1 MDASQY
7 PSNGI
12 NTTSASYPSPPAI
25 TPHQLQHTNS
35 PLPHQTLPPL
45 QPQTS
50 AAMNQMYGSNP
61 HTPRT
66 PATPNTPGSAN
77 NMPAYPQQQGAQA
90 GRGGPYQQMG
100 QYPPPPQGYSQSML
114 PQTTMASS
122 HPQPIAPAPASGR
135 VPPVLR
141 PMPAGGVMPQ
151 PGMNSPYGPGGVLP
165 GGLGDGDQPTHVVGS
180 QGRRGILPSAPG
192 RPAATPAGSG
202 NAKQTVIPVKDADG
216 KFPCPHCTK
225 TYLHAK
231 HLKRHLLRH
240 TGDRPYMC
248 VLCRDT
254 FSRSD
259 ILKRH
264 FQKCSIRRGNPTGAS
279 HLSHPQAHVKKNAAA
294 QKAALGQDGGLNHLN
309 GLGNMSADGMVQ
321 PFGMMPVSD
330 GMSNL
335 ANDQSQL
342 SRSSSLTRLDNGSNQ
357 DRRDLT
363 GPVMDAS
370 GRGGNFD
377 QAYNGNVPSSMT
389 PNMNQQMQN
398 YNMPPGQNGMSMYG
412 GSNSN
417 QQSGLDWSQMF
428 QAGAQQTY
436 ANQFPP
442 NLGQTQIATKLE
454 PNNGAEK
461 TDGLPGPPHHHHQQ
475 PPDSLFYSTWGVP
488 PSIQDPFTL
497 LSNQI
502 LNFFYPPGSSITNES
517 AGFNLYFSPDNI
529 RDFLEKYTH
538 FHVHFPILH
547 TPTFRILES
556 YTGLL
561 AGMCCMGACYSDRLS
576 PDHVRDM
583 MNFLRAALIRDV
595 PFLANT
601 VGKQQNSDT
610 DISNSRNGQ
619 RDIEELQAVMLL
631 QILLMWNGTPQHRET
646 AREFLPAMAEQSRK
660 LGLLEVSTAMSLFSP
675 LHQSNF
681 TPQNFDVSTFDWGV
695 WVEQEKRIRLMHI
708 IFLCNSAMELYF
720 NAGSQLDSFEMHI
733 PLPSDDA
740 AWDARN
746 KQDCEEALGLR
757 GEELARQKNPNG
769 TRRSKQPEL
778 NLALQA
784 LLHASY
790 QIQPGRTNLY
800 GKFLLIHAILSLVRR
815 AQLDGNTVM
824 KGYATPPMS
833 EWMVNSGAE
842 GTGVNSGRATPVD
855 SGIQGIPAHVHESF
869 RMALHKFKLNWDA
882 DMVNQ
887 FPPGSAKNAR
897 RYGFSRDGIHF
908 YWLAKYLLKHTR
920 SMELQMD
927 PDTRFMQVM
936 QLLKSVKAWVMSDGA
951 TRGEELG
958 SVGEIDKEFGAANL
972 TLDIARLFKPLPV
985 VVEDPAIPSV
995 QTNIVT
1001 VGGGMV

>member
-1 MDASQY
+1 
-7 PSNGI
+7 
-12 NTTSASYPSPPAI
+12 
-25 TPHQLQHTNS
+25 
-35 PLPHQTLPPL
+35 
-45 QPQTS
+45 
-50 AAMNQMYGSNP
+50 
-61 HTPRT
+61 
-66 PATPNTPGSAN
+66 
-77 NMPAYPQQQGAQA
+77 
-90 GRGGPYQQMG
+90 
-100 QYPPPPQGYSQSML
+100 
-114 PQTTMASS
+114 MASS

-151 PGMNSPYGPGGVLP
+151 PGMNSPYGPGGVMP
-165 GGLGDGDQPTHVVGS
+165 GGLGDSDQPTHVVGS

-192 RPAATPAGSG
+192 RPAATPAGAG
-202 NAKQTVIPVKDADG
+202 NTKSTVIPVKDADG

-309 GLGNMSADGMVQ
+309 GLGNMPADGMVQ
-321 PFGMMPVSD
+321 PFGMMPVQD

-335 ANDQSQL
+335 ANDQ
-342 SRSSSLTRLDNGSNQ
+342 RS
-357 DRRDLT
+357 
-363 GPVMDAS
+363 VMDAS
-370 GRGGNFD
+370 GRGGNFE

-436 ANQFPP
+436 ANHQFPP
-442 NLGQTQIATKLE
+442 NLGQTQIATKPE
-454 PNNGAEK
+454 PNTGAER
-461 TDGLPGPPHHHHQQ
+461 TQGLPGHPNHPE
-475 PPDSLFYSTWGVP
+475 SLFLSTWGVP
-488 PSIQDPFTL
+488 PSIQDPFTQ

-517 AGFNLYFSPDNI
+517 AGFNLYFSAENI

-547 TPTFRILES
+547 TPTFRIMES

-561 AGMCCMGACYSDRLS
+561 A
-576 PDHVRDM
+576 DHVRDM
-583 MNFLRAALIRDV
+583 MNFLKSALVRDV
-595 PFLANT
+595 PFLAST
-601 VGKQQNSDT
+601 VGGQQQNGNASAGA
-610 DISNSRNGQ
+610 SSQNQ

-631 QILLMWNGTPQHRET
+631 QILLIWNSTPQHRES
-646 AREFLPAMAEQSRK
+646 AREIFPAMTEQARK
-660 LGLLEVSTAMSLFSP
+660 LRLLEVSTRMPLYSP
-675 LHQSNF
+675 LHQSNV
-681 TPQNFDVSTFDWGV
+681 TPQNLNVSTFDWGV

-720 NAGSQLDSFEMHI
+720 NARSHIDSLEMHI

-740 AWDARN
+740 AWDART
-746 KQDCEEALGLR
+746 KKDCEDALGLH

-769 TRRSKQPEL
+769 TQRSKQPEMSY
-778 NLALQA
+778 ALQT
-784 LLHASY
+784 LLHSSY

-800 GKFLLIHAILSLVRR
+800 GKFILIHAILSMIRR
-815 AQLDGNTVM
+815 AQLDGSAVM

-833 EWMVNSGAE
+833 DWMTNGSSDASG
-842 GTGVNSGRATPVD
+842 GNSGRGTPVD
-855 SGIQGIPAHVHESF
+855 PAVQGVPSHVHHTF
-869 RMALHKFKLNWDA
+869 LMALQKFKTNWDA
-882 DMVNQ
+882 DMINQ

-908 YWLAKYLLKHTR
+908 YWLAKYLLKYTR
-920 SMELQMD
+920 TSELQMD
-927 PDTRFMQVM
+927 PDARFMQVM
-936 QLLKSVKAWVMSDGA
+936 QLLKSVKAWVMSDGT
-951 TRGEELG
+951 TRGEEMG
-958 SVGEIDKEFGAANL
+958 SVGEIDKDFGVMNL
-972 TLDIARLFKPLPV
+972 TLDMARLFKPLPA
-985 VVEDPAIPSV
+985 VVEDPGISSV
-995 QTNIVT
+995 QTDIGT
-1001 VGGGMV
+1001 AGGGML

>member
-1 MDASQY
+1 MDGSQY
-7 PSNGI
+7 PPNGI

-50 AAMNQMYGSNP
+50 AAINQMYGSNP

-77 NMPAYPQQQGAQA
+77 NMPAYPQQQANPA
-90 GRGGPYQQMG
+90 GRGAPYQHQQMG
-100 QYPPPPQGYSQSML
+100 QYPPPPQAYGTQSML
-114 PQTTMASS
+114 PQTTMAPS

-151 PGMNSPYGPGGVLP
+151 PGISSPYGPASVLQ

-192 RPAATPAGSG
+192 RPAATPAGVG
-202 NAKQTVIPVKDADG
+202 NAKSTVIPVKDADG

-294 QKAALGQDGGLNHLN
+294 QKAALGQDGSLNHLN
-309 GLGNMSADGMVQ
+309 GLGNIPAESMVQ

-330 GMSNL
+330 GMGNL

-342 SRSSSLTRLDNGSNQ
+342 SRASSLTRIDNGSNQ
-357 DRRDLT
+357 DRRSLA
-363 GPVMDAS
+363 GSVMDS
-370 GRGGNFD
+370 QGRGGGFE
-377 QAYNGNVPSSMT
+377 QAYNGDVPSSMT

-436 ANQFPP
+436 ANTFPSP
-442 NLGQTQIATKLE
+442 NLRQTQIGTKPE
-454 PNNGAEK
+454 PSARTER
-461 TDGLPGPPHHHHQQ
+461 TDGLPGPSHHHTE
-475 PPDSLFYSTWGVP
+475 SLLFPTWDVP
-488 PSIQDPFTL
+488 PSIPDPYVHI
-497 LSNQI
+497 SNQL
-502 LNFFYPPGSSITNES
+502 LNFFYPPGSSITHES
-517 AGFNLYFSPDNI
+517 AGFNLYFSAENI
-529 RDFLEKYTH
+529 RDFLQKYTH

-576 PDHVRDM
+576 PDDVREM
-583 MNFLRAALIRDV
+583 MNFLQAALVRDV

-601 VGKQQNSDT
+601 VGTHDGNVDKVVQS
-610 DISNSRNGQ
+610 Q
-619 RDIEELQAVMLL
+619 RELEQLQAVQLL
-631 QILLMWNGTPQHRET
+631 QILLIWNGTPQHRDN
-646 AREFLPAMAEQSRK
+646 ARQIFPAMAEQARK
-660 LGLLEVSTAMSLFSP
+660 LRLMEVSTAPTLFSP
-675 LHQSNF
+675 LHQNNF

-720 NAGSQLDSFEMHI
+720 NAVSQFNSFEMRI

-740 AWDARN
+740 AWDART
-746 KQDCEEALGLR
+746 KKDCEDTLGLH
-757 GEELARQKNPNG
+757 GEELVRHKNPNG
-769 TRRSKQPEL
+769 TQRSKQPEMD
-778 NLALQA
+778 LALKA
-784 LLHASY
+784 LLHTSY
-790 QIQPGRTNLY
+790 QIQPGSTNLY
-800 GKFLLIHAILSLVRR
+800 GKFILIHAILSLLRR
-815 AQLDGNTVM
+815 AQLDGNSVM
-824 KGYATPPMS
+824 KGYATPPLS
-833 EWMVNSGAE
+833 DWMVNGESIGN
-842 GTGVNSGRATPVD
+842 GGNSGRATPVD
-855 SGIQGIPAHVHESF
+855 PALQTVPAHIHESF
-869 RMALHKFKLNWDA
+869 RMALQKFKRNWDT
-882 DMVNQ
+882 DMINQ
-887 FPPGSAKNAR
+887 FPPGMAKNAR

-908 YWLAKYLLKHTR
+908 YWLATYLLKHTR
-920 SMELQMD
+920 ATDLQMGSD
-927 PDTRFMQVM
+927 ARFRQVM
-936 QLLKSVKAWVMSDGA
+936 QLLKSVKSWVESDGES
-951 TRGEELG
+951 RGEELG
-958 SVGEIDKEFGAANL
+958 SVGDIDKEFGVTNL
-972 TLDIARLFKPLPV
+972 TLDMARLFKPLPA
-985 VVEDPAIPSV
+985 VVEDPGIPSV
-995 QTNIVT
+995 QTDIST
-1001 VGGGMV
+1001 IGGGML

>member
-7 PSNGI
+7 PTNGI
-12 NTTSASYPSPPAI
+12 NTSSASYPSPPAI

-77 NMPAYPQQQGAQA
+77 NMPAYPQQPGAQA

-100 QYPPPPQGYSQSML
+100 QYPPPPQGYGTQSML

-151 PGMNSPYGPGGVLP
+151 PGMNSPYGPGSVLP
-165 GGLGDGDQPTHVVGS
+165 GGMGDGDQPTHVVGS

-192 RPAATPAGSG
+192 RPAATPAGPG
-202 NAKQTVIPVKDADG
+202 NAKSTVIPVKDADG

-309 GLGNMSADGMVQ
+309 GLGNIPADGMVQ

-330 GMSNL
+330 GMGNL

-342 SRSSSLTRLDNGSNQ
+342 SRSSSLTRIDNGSNQ
-357 DRRDLT
+357 DRRGLT
-363 GPVMDAS
+363 GSVMDAQ
-370 GRGGNFD
+370 GRNGQFE
-377 QAYNGNVPSSMT
+377 QAYNGDVPSSMT

-436 ANQFPP
+436 ANTFETTP
-442 NLGQTQIATKLE
+442 NLGQTQIATNKE
-454 PNNGAEK
+454 PNAGTQRTE
-461 TDGLPGPPHHHHQQ
+461 GLPGPTHSA
-475 PPDSLFYSTWGVP
+475 DSLFFSTWGVP
-488 PSIQDPFTL
+488 PSIQDPYTHI
-497 LSNQI
+497 SNQI
-502 LNFFYPPGSSITNES
+502 LNFFYPPGSPITNES
-517 AGFNLYFSPDNI
+517 AGFNLYFSAENI

-601 VGKQQNSDT
+601 VGSRQTGNADNSSSGD
-610 DISNSRNGQ
+610 SSREL
-619 RDIEELQAVMLL
+619 EELQAVMLL
-631 QILLMWNGTPQHRET
+631 QILLLWNGTPGHRES
-646 AREFLPAMAEQSRK
+646 AREILPAMAEQTRK
-660 LGLLEVSTAMSLFSP
+660 LRLMEVSTAMPLFSP
-675 LHQSNF
+675 LHQVNF

-720 NAGSQLDSFEMHI
+720 NANSELDSFEMRI

-740 AWDARN
+740 AWDART
-746 KQDCEEALGLR
+746 KKDCEDALGFH
-757 GEELARQKNPNG
+757 GEELVRQKNPNG
-769 TRRSKQPEL
+769 TQRSKQPEMD
-778 NLALQA
+778 LALRA
-784 LLHASY
+784 LLHGSY
-790 QIQPGRTNLY
+790 QIQPGSTNLY
-800 GKFLLIHAILSLVRR
+800 GKFILIHAILSLIRR
-815 AQLDGNTVM
+815 AQLDGNAVM
-824 KGYATPPMS
+824 KGYATPPLS
-833 EWMVNSGAE
+833 DWMVNGGSD
-842 GTGVNSGRATPVD
+842 GTGANSGRATPVD
-855 SGIQGIPAHVHESF
+855 PATKAMPAHVQESF
-869 RMALHKFKLNWDA
+869 RVALQKFKVNWDA

-887 FPPGSAKNAR
+887 FPPGMVKNAR

-908 YWLAKYLLKHTR
+908 YWLARYMLKHTR
-920 SMELQMD
+920 ATDLQMD
-927 PDTRFMQVM
+927 SDRRFMQVM
-936 QLLKSVKAWVMSDGA
+936 QLLKSVKTWVQTDGA
-951 TRGEELG
+951 SRGEELG
-958 SVGEIDKEFGAANL
+958 SVGEIDKDFGSENL
-972 TLDIARLFKPLPV
+972 TLDLARLFKHLSA
-985 VVEDPAIPSV
+985 VVEDPGIPSV
-995 QTNIVT
+995 QTDIST
-1001 VGGGMV
+1001 VAGGTL

>member
-7 PSNGI
+7 PTNGI

-66 PATPNTPGSAN
+66 PATPNTPGSQN
-77 NMPAYPQQQGAQA
+77 NMPAYPQQQQQQQQQP

-100 QYPPPPQGYSQSML
+100 QYPPPPQAYGTQSML

-151 PGMNSPYGPGGVLP
+151 PGMNSPYGPGGVMP
-165 GGLGDGDQPTHVVGS
+165 GGLGDSDQPTHVVGS

-192 RPAATPAGSG
+192 RPAATPAGAG
-202 NAKQTVIPVKDADG
+202 NGKSTVIPVKDADG

-294 QKAALGQDGGLNHLN
+294 QKALGQDGGLNHLN
-309 GLGNMSADGMVQ
+309 GLGNMPADGMVQ
-321 PFGMMPVSD
+321 PFGMMPVQD

-363 GPVMDAS
+363 GSVMDAS

-436 ANQFPP
+436 ANHQFPP
-442 NLGQTQIATKLE
+442 NLGQTQIATKPE
-454 PNNGAEK
+454 PNTGTER
-461 TDGLPGPPHHHHQQ
+461 TTGRPGPQTH
-475 PPDSLFYSTWGVP
+475 PDSLFYSTWGVP
-488 PSIQDPFTL
+488 PSIQDPFTQ

-502 LNFFYPPGSSITNES
+502 LNFFYPPGSPITNES
-517 AGFNLYFSPDNI
+517 AGFNLYFSADNI

-547 TPTFRILES
+547 TQTFRIMDS

-561 AGMCCMGACYSDRLS
+561 AGMCCMGACYSDRVS

-583 MNFLRAALIRDV
+583 MNFLKAALLRDV
-595 PFLANT
+595 HFLATTAGKRQHSGT
-601 VGKQQNSDT
+601 VGTGGS
-610 DISNSRNGQ
+610 SSGQ
-619 RDIEELQAVMLL
+619 RDLEELQAVMLL
-631 QILLMWNGTPQHRET
+631 QILLIWNSTPEHRES
-646 AREFLPAMAEQSRK
+646 AREIFPAVAEQARR
-660 LGLLEVSTAMSLFSP
+660 LRLLEVSTSMPLFSP

-720 NAGSQLDSFEMHI
+720 NARSHIESLEMQI

-740 AWDARN
+740 AWDART
-746 KQDCEEALGLR
+746 KKDCEDALGLH
-757 GEELARQKNPNG
+757 GEELARQRNPNG
-769 TRRSKQPEL
+769 TRRSRQPEMSY
-778 NLALQA
+778 ALQA
-784 LLHASY
+784 LLHGSY

-800 GKFLLIHAILSLVRR
+800 GKFILIHAILSLIRR
-815 AQLDGNTVM
+815 AQLDGSAVT

-833 EWMVNSGAE
+833 DWMMTGGSDANGA
-842 GTGVNSGRATPVD
+842 NSGRGTPVD
-855 SGIQGIPAHVHESF
+855 PALQGIPAHIHDSF
-869 RMALHKFKLNWDA
+869 RMALQKFKTNWDA

-887 FPPGSAKNAR
+887 FPPGSAKNVR

-920 SMELQMD
+920 TSELQME
-927 PDTRFMQVM
+927 PDARFIQVM
-936 QLLKSVKAWVMSDGA
+936 HLLKSVKAWVMSDGA

-958 SVGEIDKEFGAANL
+958 SVGEIDKDFGVANL
-972 TLDIARLFKPLPV
+972 TLDMARLFKPLPE
-985 VVEDPAIPSV
+985 VVEDPGIPSV
-995 QTNIVT
+995 QTDIGT
-1001 VGGGMV
+1001 AGAGML

>member
-7 PSNGI
+7 PTNGI

-66 PATPNTPGSAN
+66 PATPNTPGSQN
-77 NMPAYPQQQGAQA
+77 NMPAYPQQQQQQP

-100 QYPPPPQGYSQSML
+100 QYPPPPQAYGTQSML

-151 PGMNSPYGPGGVLP
+151 PGMNSPYGPGGVMP

-192 RPAATPAGSG
+192 RPAATPAGAG
-202 NAKQTVIPVKDADG
+202 NTKSTVIPVKDADG

-309 GLGNMSADGMVQ
+309 GLGNMPGDGMVQ
-321 PFGMMPVSD
+321 PFGMMPVQD

-363 GPVMDAS
+363 GSVMDAS
-370 GRGGNFD
+370 GRGGNFE

-398 YNMPPGQNGMSMYG
+398 YNMPPGQNGMSM
-412 GSNSN
+412 SSWPQNH
-417 QQSGLDWSQMF
+417 
-428 QAGAQQTY
+428 
-436 ANQFPP
+436 P
-442 NLGQTQIATKLE
+442 E
-454 PNNGAEK
+454 
-461 TDGLPGPPHHHHQQ
+461 
-475 PPDSLFYSTWGVP
+475 SLFFSTWGVP
-488 PSIQDPFTL
+488 PSIQDPFTQ

-502 LNFFYPPGSSITNES
+502 LNFFYPPGSPITNES
-517 AGFNLYFSPDNI
+517 AGFNLYFSAENI

-547 TPTFRILES
+547 TPTFRIMES

-583 MNFLRAALIRDV
+583 MNFLKTALVRDV
-595 PFLANT
+595 YFLAMT
-601 VGKQQNSDT
+601 VGKQQQHGNANAGGPS
-610 DISNSRNGQ
+610 NGQ
-619 RDIEELQAVMLL
+619 RDLEELQAVMLL
-631 QILLMWNGTPQHRET
+631 QILLIWNSTPQHRES
-646 AREFLPAMAEQSRK
+646 AREIFPAVAEQARR
-660 LGLLEVSTAMSLFSP
+660 LRLLEVSTRVPLFSP

-720 NAGSQLDSFEMHI
+720 NARSHIDSLEMHI

-740 AWDARN
+740 AWDARTE
-746 KQDCEEALGLR
+746 KDCEDALGLH
-757 GEELARQKNPNG
+757 GEELARQKNPSG
-769 TRRSKQPEL
+769 TQRSKQPEMSY
-778 NLALQA
+778 ALQA
-784 LLHASY
+784 LLHGSY

-800 GKFLLIHAILSLVRR
+800 GKFILIHAILSLIRR
-815 AQLDGNTVM
+815 AQLDGSAVM

-833 EWMVNSGAE
+833 DWMTNGGSDANSA
-842 GTGVNSGRATPVD
+842 NSGRGTPVD
-855 SGIQGIPAHVHESF
+855 PAQGIPAHVHDSF
-869 RMALHKFKLNWDA
+869 RMALQKFKTNWDA

-920 SMELQMD
+920 TSELQME
-927 PDTRFMQVM
+927 PDARFIQVM
-936 QLLKSVKAWVMSDGA
+936 HLLKSVKAWVMSDGA

-958 SVGEIDKEFGAANL
+958 SVGEIDKDFGVANL
-972 TLDIARLFKPLPV
+972 TLDMARLFKPLPA
-985 VVEDPAIPSV
+985 VVEDPGIPSV
-995 QTNIVT
+995 QTNIGT
-1001 VGGGMV
+1001 AGGGML